1 MTYFGSHNKQLI
13 IKNKVYILM
22 ILISFIM
29 FLLVNV
35 YPLDNS
41 INQGDKDKIE
51 DKILPLQRDLLG
63 IQDDSNDTIINQIL
77 SKGITLSKDGFKIT
91 PLMINTIRIP
101 AAKVCHDDCL
111 GSVIVRYYIKDS
123 KPLKL
128 EKYLKPLATKIT
140 LSLEERKNPNKQLL
154 LNKLL
159 QIEDTLTLDECIL
172 VKTRSNHLKVRSEN
186 DAKRVVSQEEV
197 IFNYIDTKVLLEEL
211 LNNKELGII
220 DDNKEDTII
229 NAICQ
234 KNPALLKDNLTVTK
248 IRNNQAQ
255 VEYQGCEDTI
265 IVTFTIQPLI
275 IITKTNLG
283 IVDNIQDTTIIDA
296 LLINNPDLLKEKDNL
311 RVLKIETNKAF
322 ITIKQQKEQAV
333 TFIYIKPSIKKK
345 LKNNHQNTIINA
357 LYEENQGLIK
367 ESIKVIKIE
376 TNKALISY
384 DNYHTTVTFKIRTFY
399 TYLFFFLFF
408 FFFLLLIFLIA
419 IIIIKR
425 KNKLNS

>member
-1 MTYFGSHNKQLI
+1 
-13 IKNKVYILM
+13 M